1 MKCGS
6 SRLLIKLF
14 FFFPD
19 PFALKRNVARSLNSQ
34 MVFEYILERF
44 RTAYKYFA
52 CPQSKDGI
60 KSKPDTKKKEKGKM
74 NNKKSTRSEEPV
86 ANCCLPQGENVVDKE
101 VIGSGCNIPEN
112 EVECNKVVEAVAKTC
127 NSQNMDSLL
136 LSTLDSSYDE
146 DKEEALSLISNEC
159 CELKEKSPKERDEL
173 EISVCLTE
181 GELSHHCNCS
191 AHQPEDTNSSNEFSD
206 AESRDSLVTES
217 SPQTKCTGT
226 PATSASCKAGL
237 ETQDLKEEGRLSAE
251 EMHYVFDKFI
261 FTSGKVSSA
270 GQVSLGHYF
279 QVIKCKSGWM
289 AGFPQ

>member
-1 MKCGS
+1 M
-6 SRLLIKLF
+6 F

-101 VIGSGCNIPEN
+101 AIGSGCNIPEN
-112 EVECNKVVEAVAKTC
+112 EVECNQVVEAVAKRCT
-127 NSQNMDSLL
+127 SHSTDSLL
-136 LSTLDSSYDE
+136 LPTLDSSYDE
-146 DKEEALSLISNEC
+146 DKEEALSLTCNEC
-159 CELKEKSPKERDEL
+159 CELKEKSPKERDDL
-173 EISVCLTE
+173 EISVCLSE
-181 GELSHHCNCS
+181 GELSHHHCNCS
-191 AHQPEDTNSSNEFSD
+191 AHQPDDTNSSTEFSD
-206 AESRDSLVTES
+206 AESRQSLVTES
-217 SPQTKCTGT
+217 SPQTKCTGA

-237 ETQDLKEEGRLSAE
+237 ETQDLKEEGRLSTE

-261 FTSGKVSSA
+261 FTSGKVSIA
-270 GQVSLGHYF
+270 GNLSLGHYF
-279 QVIKCKSGWM
+279 
-289 AGFPQ
+289 

>member
-1 MKCGS
+1 M
-6 SRLLIKLF
+6 F

-101 VIGSGCNIPEN
+101 AIESGCDIPEN
-112 EVECNKVVEAVAKTC
+112 EVECNQGVEAVAKRCT
-127 NSQNMDSLL
+127 SHSTDSLL
-136 LSTLDSSYDE
+136 LPTLDSSYDE
-146 DKEEALSLISNEC
+146 DKEEALSLTSNEC
-159 CELKEKSPKERDEL
+159 CELKEKSPKERDDL
-173 EISVCLTE
+173 EISVCLSE
-181 GELSHHCNCS
+181 GELSHHHCNCS
-191 AHQPEDTNSSNEFSD
+191 AHQPDDTNSSTEFSD
-206 AESRDSLVTES
+206 AESRQSLGTES
-217 SPQTKCTGT
+217 SPQTKCTDA

-237 ETQDLKEEGRLSAE
+237 ETQDLKEEGRLSTE

-261 FTSGKVSSA
+261 FTSGKVRIA
-270 GQVSLGHYF
+270 GNLSLSHYF
-279 QVIKCKSGWM
+279 
-289 AGFPQ
+289 